1 MEIKEKGVVI
11 KIDGV
16 SKVYPVENGD
26 DVVALKDVNLE
37 IYKNEFI
44 CVVGPS
50 GCGKTTLLNIIGGL
64 EQPTGGEATIH
75 GRPILGPGPDRGIIF
90 QQYALFPWLT
100 VKKNV
105 LYATKFIKH
114 EVPLMKKNKETGE
127 MEQVY
132 KVDEQGNKVPVMER
146 VKYSKY
152 EREAIANKYIDMV
165 QLSHFANKYPKELSG
180 GMKQRVAIARGYAL
194 NSEVLLLDEPFGAL
208 DAQTRS
214 QLQEDLLRTWEKE
227 RKTCFFITHDVDEA
241 VLLASRVI
249 IMSARPGQVK
259 EVINIDLPYPRNQ
272 GTKLDAK
279 FQEYRNH
286 IWDVVYKMYVDS
298 GSILNK

>member
-1 MEIKEKGVVI
+1 MENKEKNVVI

-105 LYATKFIKH
+105 LYAT
-114 EVPLMKKNKETGE
+114 
-127 MEQVY
+127 
-132 KVDEQGNKVPVMER
+132 
-146 VKYSKY
+146 
-152 EREAIANKYIDMV
+152 
-165 QLSHFANKYPKELSG
+165 
-180 GMKQRVAIARGYAL
+180 
-194 NSEVLLLDEPFGAL
+194 
-208 DAQTRS
+208 
-214 QLQEDLLRTWEKE
+214 
-227 RKTCFFITHDVDEA
+227 
-241 VLLASRVI
+241 
-249 IMSARPGQVK
+249 
-259 EVINIDLPYPRNQ
+259 
-272 GTKLDAK
+272 
-279 FQEYRNH
+279 
-286 IWDVVYKMYVDS
+286 
-298 GSILNK
+298 